1 MSTKESESAHIA
13 LNRPGSKPDPAITAP
28 GLTQGR
34 QAMPLSVP
42 LPFLLTAISA
52 AALFSVL
59 LPWNISQA
67 LLAPNFPHVLALVHM
82 LTLGF
87 LTMAIMGASLQLV
100 PVIIAG
106 PLRAAR
112 LLRWQYPIY
121 ASGVVLLISGF
132 WWMLPALLIVGG
144 SLIVLAVFH
153 YIIVLA
159 ITFARADKRPLTV
172 YYLMASLVYLGIVVC
187 LGLTAAL
194 NFQFGF
200 LAAGADR
207 LLLAHITLGVVGW
220 LTTTLMGVSYTLVRL
235 FALAHRHG
243 DRLGRIIFWLL
254 NTAIVGLALGFS
266 FAWLP
271 LIIAGGLVLIAA
283 AWLFGYDYL
292 QMLRARYRKVLD
304 VTQHHAI
311 ASVVYLMFLVPFGIS
326 AAIFGWGSPP
336 LLSALGLAA
345 LLGWLGQS
353 IMGYLY
359 KIVPFLIWH
368 ERYGSLVGKQKVPL
382 MREMVH
388 ERWAWISWWCINAG
402 LIALIAAFLLN
413 PPLWIAQCASAVLAG
428 GCILAMLNVLGVV
441 RHLKLA
447 S

>member
-1 MSTKESESAHIA
+1 MSTAESESAHSA
-13 LNRPGSKPDPAITAP
+13 LNRPGSKPGPAIAAP
-28 GLTQGR
+28 GLSPGR
-34 QAMPLSVP
+34 QAVPLSVP
-42 LPFLLTAISA
+42 LPFLLTGISA

-59 LPWNISQA
+59 LPWTISQA

-144 SLIVLAVFH
+144 SLIVLAALH

-207 LLLAHITLGVVGW
+207 LLLAHITLGVVG
-220 LTTTLMGVSYTLVRL
+220 
-235 FALAHRHG
+235 
-243 DRLGRIIFWLL
+243 
-254 NTAIVGLALGFS
+254 
-266 FAWLP
+266 
-271 LIIAGGLVLIAA
+271 
-283 AWLFGYDYL
+283 
-292 QMLRARYRKVLD
+292 
-304 VTQHHAI
+304 
-311 ASVVYLMFLVPFGIS
+311 
-326 AAIFGWGSPP
+326 
-336 LLSALGLAA
+336 
-345 LLGWLGQS
+345 
-353 IMGYLY
+353 
-359 KIVPFLIWH
+359 
-368 ERYGSLVGKQKVPL
+368 
-382 MREMVH
+382 
-388 ERWAWISWWCINAG
+388 
-402 LIALIAAFLLN
+402 
-413 PPLWIAQCASAVLAG
+413 
-428 GCILAMLNVLGVV
+428 
-441 RHLKLA
+441 
-447 S
+447 